1 VLDDSLPV
9 LSSPGSSWRLALQ
22 LLYVVHQGKQLPLRI
37 HLVSGSEREAAQ
49 VVIVQIAEDGFDD
62 AEAPAVQQSPCTAV
76 DSGFHRGGLRVQVL
90 GLAAVECSLI
100 GVD

>member
-1 VLDDSLPV
+1 MAPC
-9 LSSPGSSWRLALQ
+9 LAAFV
-22 LLYVVHQGKQLPLRI
+22 VVHQGKQLSLCMD
-37 HLVSGSEREAAQ
+37 LASGSERESAQ
-49 VVIVQIAEDGFDD
+49 VVIVQIAEDRFDD
-62 AEAPAVQQSPCTAV
+62 AEAPAVQQSPFTAV